1 MYLAN
6 CFCKSCK
13 ELHNNRFHC
22 GGRISRMFIVTQM
35 LTLLFTC
42 HSLQP
47 EHKPWSKNKAYQ
59 KRVSKIKGRRV
70 DRQQEREKRRRIK
83 EKTTSNQRDIDEL
96 MEDHKTLK
104 LMKKRK
110 VNKLKWT
117 KGV

>member
-1 MYLAN
+1 MVSVRLAKSYIIIDSIVEVEYLE
-6 CFCKSCK
+6 CSCIITHK
-13 ELHNNRFHC
+13 
-22 GGRISRMFIVTQM
+22 
-35 LTLLFTC
+35 LTLLFTR
-42 HSLQP
+42 HLLQP

-110 VNKLKWT
+110 VNKLKLP